1 MEEHILEELCKAKD
15 PMSSTELAH
24 ALDLNKRTVL
34 RYLNALV
41 DAGQVLRV
49 GQGRRPRRIRLRN
62 SRGLRT
68 Q

>member
-24 ALDLNKRTVL
+24 ALDLNKRTGL

-41 DAGQVLRV
+41 DAGQVL
-49 GQGRRPRRIRLRN
+49 
-62 SRGLRT
+62 SR
-68 Q
+68 QDQAE